1 MDAVSASSTTVSQAM
16 PSSATV
22 PGTAGGTSNAASN
35 SAGSPAGARGAITDS
50 FSSSMT
56 TEVAMGDQSMVG
68 GAELVQ
74 AAHELLM
81 LLLTLVILQDLI
93 EEEDLQDMGLGE
105 LLLGALA
112 TSGATQ
118 GFMYGES
125 TTTESQPALSID
137 TQNSTPLND
146 PPTATGSAV
155 DITM

>member
-22 PGTAGGTSNAASN
+22 SGTAGGTPSAAGN
-35 SAGSPAGARGAITDS
+35 LAGSPTGASSAITDS

-56 TEVAMGDQSMVG
+56 TEFAMVDQSMAG
-68 GAELVQ
+68 GTELVQ

-81 LLLTLVILQDLI
+81 LLLTLLILQALL
-93 EEEDLQDMGLGE
+93 EEEDSQDMGLGE
-105 LLLGALA
+105 LLFGALA

-118 GFMYGES
+118 GFMYSES
-125 TTTESQPALSID
+125 MTTEIKPAASVD
-137 TQNSTPLND
+137 TQNSTPLSD
-146 PPTATGSAV
+146 QPSATGSVV